1 MMRFA
6 RDISSRPSS
15 EACRTGRTPSSS
27 DERCRQMLGQ
37 LHEEDREEAIDL
49 NAQIESAIDAND
61 AIALK
66 QVAHELRELLFF
78 VEGRSA

>member
-1 MMRFA
+1 
-6 RDISSRPSS
+6 
-15 EACRTGRTPSSS
+15 
-27 DERCRQMLGQ
+27 
-37 LHEEDREEAIDL
+37 LHEDDREEAIDL

-66 QVAHELRELLFF
+66 RAAQELRELLFF

>member
-1 MMRFA
+1 MECGCPRGTTN
-6 RDISSRPSS
+6 D
-15 EACRTGRTPSSS
+15 RTV
-27 DERCRQMLGQ
+27 RQSLGQ
-37 LHEEDREEAIDL
+37 LHEDDREEAIDL

-66 QVAHELRELLFF
+66 RAAQELRELLFF

>member
-1 MMRFA
+1 VVAHEGKQLIER
-6 RDISSRPSS
+6 SRQS
-15 EACRTGRTPSSS
+15 
-27 DERCRQMLGQ
+27 LGQ

-66 QVAHELRELLFF
+66 QAAHELRELLFF